1 MNWRLLDIRHGTL
14 GQVNFALLY
23 VGLWVGFW
31 AVMLILGMN
40 YLLIVGEPPHAFV
53 LYGLVSVVFLY
64 FKTLIEV
71 RRLRDIGLSAKLS
84 AMGILYSVFML
95 IVEFKLYDA
104 DSNAMNGDP
113 DAMWN
118 LTGWW
123 FFLTNYVWF
132 YFVYV
137 TFLVFF
143 PGEGRPHKE
152 SNSHDM
158 PAKNTIE
165 NMDLISTPDFKGR
178 KT

>member
-1 MNWRLLDIRHGTL
+1 MNWQLLDIRQGTL

-53 LYGLVSVVFLY
+53 LHGLVSVVFLY

-71 RRLRDIGLSAKLS
+71 RRLRDIGLSTALCV
-84 AMGILYSVFML
+84 MGIVYSVFML

-123 FFLTNYVWF
+123 FFLTNYVWLHCI
-132 YFVYV
+132 YMV
-137 TFLVFF
+137 FLIFMR
-143 PGEGRPHKE
+143 GRAFTDNEKYGYDLPAHNVKE
-152 SNSHDM
+152 D
-158 PAKNTIE
+158 T
-165 NMDLISTPDFKGR
+165 DLISTPDFKGR